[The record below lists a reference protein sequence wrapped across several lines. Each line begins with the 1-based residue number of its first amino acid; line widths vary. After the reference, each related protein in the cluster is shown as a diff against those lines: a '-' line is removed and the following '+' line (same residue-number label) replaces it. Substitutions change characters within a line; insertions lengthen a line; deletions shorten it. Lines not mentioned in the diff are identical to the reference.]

1 LPSAAATANPADVI
15 RYPFQARHSEGQGR
29 TALIVIA
36 DDNFSTTQTGQF
48 LLFEVGPPA
57 EAETRA

>member
-1 LPSAAATANPADVI
+1 MI